1 MVFKSSVPICEIL
14 LVFKVLSLFVKYF
27 WFLKV
32 LSLLQGM
39 PAELQE
45 YLNTIQKQRLKFEEE
60 LEECDALM
68 DRTIADAKGEGST
81 GHQYRC
87 VSWTDWWGRWV
98 VGIGQWGRC
107 VVSEQ
112 VSRVVVLYEKV
123 SSVHVCLDSEVG

>member
-14 LVFKVLSLFVKYF
+14 LVFKVLSLFVKYFWFLKVLSLFVKYF

-87 VSWTDWWGRWV
+87 VAWTD
-98 VGIGQWGRC
+98 
-107 VVSEQ
+107 
-112 VSRVVVLYEKV
+112 
-123 SSVHVCLDSEVG
+123 

>member
-87 VSWTDWWGRWV
+87 VAWTD
-98 VGIGQWGRC
+98 
-107 VVSEQ
+107 
-112 VSRVVVLYEKV
+112 
-123 SSVHVCLDSEVG
+123 